1 MNLAHALAGYW
12 LENES
17 RMSPATI
24 AGYRW
29 AFRRF
34 TDYIGGQRDVAS
46 ITSDDIRRF
55 LTYLRDEDLA
65 GKSRYNV
72 WVALSSF
79 WSWAEREPA
88 LRLKHVIRGVIQQPK
103 YTQKKIV
110 PYNQAELM
118 AMIEACEHSAGWTSR
133 NGRLI
138 HSLRDT
144 ALRDRAII
152 ILLVDTGLRASE
164 LCGLKIRDY
173 SQDSGS
179 VDVVG
184 KGDKERIVYAGA
196 NARKAL
202 WRYLATRPSA
212 AAGPHTGWP
221 HCAVG
226 MQSAVDS
233 AIGLPSRSTS
243 ASRMLGFVT
252 PPDVSRNF
260 IIPLLDDFKGAE
272 SLLQPSARKPYE
284 TSGVDTLDHR
294 TNELYCQT
302 VGMCAV
308 RQGQAT
314 AGGSDWKE
322 RRPGVMD
329 FRPNWLPSRLI
340 PHHPPER
347 KTGLRSSKCC
357 AKGRSWKQRRC
368 LNGCVNRNQGGTEP
382 ASCASF
388 SDGSSAGEY

>member
-34 TDYIGGQRDVAS
+34 TDHIGGQRDVSS

-55 LTYLRDEDLA
+55 LTHLRDDDLS

-88 LRLKHVIRGVIQQPK
+88 LRLNHVIRGVIQQPK

-110 PYNQAELM
+110 PYTQAELM

-133 NGRLI
+133 NGKLV

-144 ALRDRAII
+144 GLRDRAII

-164 LCGLKIRDY
+164 ICGLKIRDY
-173 SQDSGS
+173 NHESGA
-179 VDVVG
+179 VDVLG
-184 KGDKERIVYAGA
+184 KGGKERIVYAGI

-202 WRYLATRPSA
+202 WRYLATRPNA
-212 AAGPHTGWP
+212 IADNPLFANRTGQRLQRDNLRHLVQRIAKRTGVKDVTLHRFRHTFAITFLRNGGNVLELKQLLG
-221 HCAVG
+221 HEQMDTVSIYVDLA
-226 MQSAVDS
+226 QSDLHQAQK
-233 AIGLPSRSTS
+233 R
-243 ASRMLGFVT
+243 AS
-252 PPDVSRNF
+252 PAD
-260 IIPLLDDFKGAE
+260 
-272 SLLQPSARKPYE
+272 
-284 TSGVDTLDHR
+284 
-294 TNELYCQT
+294 
-302 VGMCAV
+302 
-308 RQGQAT
+308 
-314 AGGSDWKE
+314 
-322 RRPGVMD
+322 
-329 FRPNWLPSRLI
+329 NWRL
-340 PHHPPER
+340 R
-347 KTGLRSSKCC
+347 
-357 AKGRSWKQRRC
+357 
-368 LNGCVNRNQGGTEP
+368 
-382 ASCASF
+382 
-388 SDGSSAGEY
+388 